1 MEKAIRSLIEY
12 FPEEAFQSFT
22 TDRGKEFSCYP
33 TIEEELKIPVYFAD
47 PYSSWQRGSNE
58 NSNGLLRE
66 FFPKRTNFEQV
77 KQGELQS
84 ALYLL
89 NNRPR
94 KCLGYQTAHEVFM
107 VEILIQFIR
116 NKTFANH

>member
-12 FPEEAFQSFT
+12 FPKDAFQSFT

-33 TIEEELKIPVYFAD
+33 TIKEELETSAYFAD
-47 PYSSWQRGSNE
+47 PYSSWQRGNNE

-66 FFPKRTNFEQV
+66 LFPKRTNFDHV
-77 KQGELQS
+77 KQDELQS
-84 ALYLL
+84 ALYLI

-94 KCLGYQTAHEVFM
+94 KCLGYQTAHDLFKVEVLH
-107 VEILIQFIR
+107 LI
-116 NKTFANH
+116 